1 MIPTWLYWLSVL
13 SLAAAFATAA
23 AIALDLR
30 RHPQHMAVMQPVWVI
45 SALYFGPLAWWA
57 YTRMGRPEGGHA
69 EKPFWMQT
77 FVGST
82 HCGAG
87 CTLGDI
93 VAEFIVFFGGL
104 AIAGSTFG
112 AELAGDFALAF
123 LLGIAFQYFAI
134 VPMRHLSPGR
144 GIVAA
149 LQADALSLI
158 SFEVGLFAWMA
169 LMRFVFFGP
178 NLHPDSPVY
187 WFMMQVG
194 MVIGFGTS
202 FPVNWWLVKTGVKE
216 AM

>member
-1 MIPTWLYWLSVL
+1 MPRSRSGCRPSSAAPIAAPAVRWAI
-13 SLAAAFATAA
+13 SL
-23 AIALDLR
+23 
-30 RHPQHMAVMQPVWVI
+30 
-45 SALYFGPLAWWA
+45 
-57 YTRMGRPEGGHA
+57 
-69 EKPFWMQT
+69 
-77 FVGST
+77 
-82 HCGAG
+82 
-87 CTLGDI
+87 
-93 VAEFIVFFGGL
+93 AEFIVFVGGL

-187 WFMMQVG
+187 WFMMQIG